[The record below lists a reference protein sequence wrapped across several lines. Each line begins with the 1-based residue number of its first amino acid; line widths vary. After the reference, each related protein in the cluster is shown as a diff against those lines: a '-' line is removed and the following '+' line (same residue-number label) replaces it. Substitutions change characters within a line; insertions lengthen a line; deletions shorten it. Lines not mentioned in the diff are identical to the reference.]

1 MQIVSHLKQ
10 KSMEN
15 QESNLIY
22 LGIDV
27 AGASNT
33 WVSGLSQKNGHLEI
47 VLESHSTSLE
57 KIVNFCKENHVV
69 SAAIDAQLTMS
80 LQARKGFRQSDK
92 KLRELLPANCRNWVA
107 SVNSLMAV
115 PVRGRFLSDF
125 LAPIVGTIIET
136 HPRASLL
143 FGLGKVADTAVRKY
157 KKSDDDKHLNILWEN
172 WSQRFN
178 ILSHSSIN
186 DDGALDAIVCA
197 TVAYLYH
204 HKPETL
210 RRLRE
215 NNSDIRGRGP
225 FYVLAPAF
233 KQNGG

>member
-1 MQIVSHLKQ
+1 
-10 KSMEN
+10 
-15 QESNLIY
+15 LIY

-47 VLESHSTSLE
+47 VLEPHPTSLE
-57 KIVNFCKENHVV
+57 EIVNFCKENHVV

-210 RRLRE
+210 LRLRE
-215 NNSDIRGRGP
+215 NISDIRGRGP

>member
-1 MQIVSHLKQ
+1 MRIVSHLKQ

-33 WVSGLSQKNGHLEI
+33 WVSGLSQKNSHLEI
-47 VLESHSTSLE
+47 VLEPHSTSLE
-57 KIVNFCKENHVV
+57 KIVNFCKENHVIG
-69 SAAIDAQLTMS
+69 AAIDAQLTMS
-80 LQARKGFRQSDK
+80 LQAKTGFRESDGQ
-92 KLRELLPANCRNWVA
+92 LRKLLPPDCRNWVA

-178 ILSHSSIN
+178 ILSNSSIN

-210 RRLRE
+210 LRLRE
-215 NNSDIRGRGP
+215 NISDIRGRGP
-225 FYVLAPAF
+225 FYVLVPAF